1 MYEVSYSIVDGQVRL
16 HDARMSDGLENGG
29 NNAISFRGWGFK
41 LPSGVITTRQLI
53 DLAQS
58 ELDGSDGSLKRRM
71 FGRWY
76 APR

>member
-1 MYEVSYSIVDGQVRL
+1 MYEISYSIVDGQVRL
-16 HDARMSDGLENGG
+16 HDARMSDGRDNGG

-41 LPSGVITTRQLI
+41 LPNGVVTTRRLM

-58 ELDGSDGSLKRRM
+58 ELDDADGALKRRM